1 VCSPTCFIAGTLVDT
16 ENGLRPIETI
26 VPGDRVRSYDEL
38 TGRSAYKK
46 VSLRERRVAH
56 GLVRLKLRSGATIT
70 LSPEH
75 QMWVQETGWVRA
87 ALLTLDDKLLSAQGS
102 PVALDALETM
112 PLGASTRESGVEV
125 YNLLVEQSATYFVG
139 SDAVLVH
146 SCDYLNFSAFDPA
159 DTPQ

>member
-1 VCSPTCFIAGTLVDT
+1 M
-16 ENGLRPIETI
+16 
-26 VPGDRVRSYDEL
+26 
-38 TGRSAYKK
+38 
-46 VSLRERRVAH
+46 AH

-70 LSPEH
+70 VSPEH
-75 QMWVQETGWVRA
+75 HLWVQETGWVRA

-102 PVALDALETM
+102 PVGLAALETM
-112 PLGASTRESGVEV
+112 TLDAQTRESGVEV

-146 SCDYLNFSAFDPA
+146 SCDYLNFSASDPA